1 MPNFEVLNSKCTFG
15 NFLITVFNTLPLP
28 FHFATKVR
36 EAFVDK
42 LPLIHL
48 SGIMFLGKNHAISVT
63 FIKVTL
69 KTDVFR
75 AVLKHKDVGEKMMTC
90 NPEF

>member
-1 MPNFEVLNSKCTFG
+1 M
-15 NFLITVFNTLPLP
+15 PLP
-28 FHFATKVR
+28 FHFPVRVR

-48 SGIMFLGKNHAISVT
+48 SGIMFLGKNYVTLVT

-69 KTDVFR
+69 KADILR
-75 AVLKHKDVGEKMMTC
+75 AVLKHKGVGEK
-90 NPEF
+90 NNAR